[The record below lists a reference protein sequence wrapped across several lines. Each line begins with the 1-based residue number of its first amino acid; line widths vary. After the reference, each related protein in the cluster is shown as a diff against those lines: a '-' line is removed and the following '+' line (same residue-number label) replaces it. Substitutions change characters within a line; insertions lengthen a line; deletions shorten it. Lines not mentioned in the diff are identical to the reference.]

1 MIRLNTILT
10 NTTRVALSSMVLLG
24 SATSFAQTMEFT
36 LDANNVFP
44 TLSNG
49 AIKFG
54 DIDGDGDQD
63 VFMSGK
69 NGSVYYSQIYLNNE
83 GVFTLQ
89 TGTTITPLAN
99 SSAQFIDAENDGDLD
114 LIVAGRGGNGVVTE
128 LYLNDGQGNFTLSTA
143 STFTK
148 MEYGFI
154 LVADVNGDGF
164 TDIFVAGSNGASGKS
179 NLYINDGTGVFTAAT
194 TSITNLSE
202 DSVGDFA
209 DVDNDGDVDLFIS
222 GLNQTYNVVAQLYK
236 NDGQGNFTLE
246 QGTNFRSIMYG
257 DAKFADITGDGFVDL
272 ITSGRNDEFNN
283 EKNIY
288 FNQGDGTFLVN
299 GNSSITPTANGKI
312 EFLDADRDG
321 DLDLLLTGESGGNKL
336 ATIYANQNGEGIF
349 TVNDAYNLTGIV
361 EGAVAVGDVN
371 GDGSVDILISG
382 KQTNSANFSGLYIN
396 ETCFDSFL
404 DQESLADINANCA
417 VESVTPPTAT
427 TCNGTI
433 NGTTSTTFPITTP
446 GITVIAWSFDDGNGF
461 TAVLEQRVI
470 IASINATVVLTG
482 TTLEAA
488 ADPAT
493 HTFQWINCADETPID
508 GATSATY
515 TPTTSGNYKVVV
527 SNGDCS
533 KTSSCKF
540 VNVLGID
547 DLAAEQ
553 LNVYPNPSESGIF
566 NLTNVPTDAVVEVVT
581 LEGKNILQTIAKNE
595 KLVIDLSKEVDGIYI
610 VRLNNAQYIKVVK
623 Y

>member
-1 MIRLNTILT
+1 MIRFNTILA
-10 NTTRVALSSMVLLG
+10 NTTKVAFSSLVMLG
-24 SATSFAQTMEFT
+24 SAASFAQTMEFT

-54 DIDGDGDQD
+54 DIDGDGDLD
-63 VFMSGK
+63 IFMSGK
-69 NGSVYYSQIYLNNE
+69 NGYDYYSQIYVNND

-99 SSAQFIDAENDGDLD
+99 SSAQFIDVENDDDLD
-114 LIVAGRGGNGVVTE
+114 LIVAGRGEDGVVTE

-143 STFTK
+143 NTFTK

-154 LVADVNGDGF
+154 LVADVNDDGF
-164 TDIFVAGSNGASGKS
+164 SDIFVAGSNGISGKS

-194 TSITNLSE
+194 TSIPNLGEESF
-202 DSVGDFA
+202 GDFA
-209 DVDNDGDVDLFIS
+209 DVDNDGDIDLFIS
-222 GLNQTYNVVAQLYK
+222 GRDNSFSIVTQLYK
-236 NDGQGNFTLE
+236 NDGHGNFTLE

-257 DAKFADITGDGFVDL
+257 DAKFADITGDGWVDL
-272 ITSGRNDEFNN
+272 VTSGKNDDFAN

-288 FNQGDGTFLVN
+288 FNQGDGTFLLN
-299 GNSSITPTANGKI
+299 GNSSITSAANGKI

-321 DLDLLLTGESGGNKL
+321 DLDLLLTGESGGNML

-349 TVNDAYNLTGIV
+349 TVNDAYNLTGV
-361 EGAVAVGDVN
+361 SEGAVAVGDVN
-371 GDGSVDILISG
+371 GDGSADILISG
-382 KQTNSANFSGLYIN
+382 IQTNSANFSGLYIN

-404 DQESLADINANCA
+404 DQETLADINANCA

-446 GITVIAWSFDDGNGF
+446 GTTVIAWSFDDGNGF

-470 IASINATVVLTG
+470 IALINANVVLTG
-482 TTLEAA
+482 TTLEVA

-493 HTFQWINCADETPID
+493 HTFQWINCAD
-508 GATSATY
+508 
-515 TPTTSGNYKVVV
+515 
-527 SNGDCS
+527 
-533 KTSSCKF
+533 
-540 VNVLGID
+540 
-547 DLAAEQ
+547 
-553 LNVYPNPSESGIF
+553 
-566 NLTNVPTDAVVEVVT
+566 
-581 LEGKNILQTIAKNE
+581 
-595 KLVIDLSKEVDGIYI
+595 
-610 VRLNNAQYIKVVK
+610 
-623 Y
+623 